1 MLSTLLLRQF
11 PAASKRG
18 RVIKFDEGT
27 PDICYTTGSMRDRVL
42 QFLKDTQTFATA
54 SEVAKGI
61 ACSPSR
67 TTRTLSTLVEEGLIE
82 TIKLDG
88 CVREYQWAAAAAEKT
103 RPPA

>member
-1 MLSTLLLRQF
+1 MLSTLLFRQF
-11 PAASKRG
+11 PALPKKRG

-27 PDICYTTGSMRDRVL
+27 PDICYTTGSMRERVL
-42 QFLKDTQTFATA
+42 RFLKDTQTFATA

-61 ACSPSR
+61 ACNPSR
-67 TTRTLSTLVEEGLIE
+67 TTRTLSTLVEEGLVE

-88 CVREYQWAAAAAEKT
+88 CVREYQWAVLAEKA